1 MRILLVFFCDQAALV
16 LLDWVNFPP
25 AWFYLRSSRHKS
37 WCNNTESH
45 GISSKAPGLLCSVC
59 CSQIPNGNFPEC
71 LNYLWI
77 PKAGYGSNSSQ
88 GNVGVVAPLVLV
100 DLFICLKWTLKVR
113 LWLLCAF
120 GFKWTNSISQ
130 SGEIDKSG
138 CCDGLVLVNSSLG
151 LSIKPV
157 TRLFS
162 YCPNLS
168 ADSQYYSKPLL
179 MFRTKFQKCSAVS
192 LFSVPT
198 KNFRFQVAH
207 HRGFVCAVEKADIPL
222 GIPCAE
228 YLLLKTKTLQ
238 LLL

>member
-1 MRILLVFFCDQAALV
+1 M
-16 LLDWVNFPP
+16 
-25 AWFYLRSSRHKS
+25 
-37 WCNNTESH
+37 
-45 GISSKAPGLLCSVC
+45 
-59 CSQIPNGNFPEC
+59 
-71 LNYLWI
+71 
-77 PKAGYGSNSSQ
+77 
-88 GNVGVVAPLVLV
+88 GVVAPLVLV
-100 DLFICLKWTLKVR
+100 DLFISLKWTLKVR

-207 HRGFVCAVEKADIPL
+207 RGFVCAVEKADIPL